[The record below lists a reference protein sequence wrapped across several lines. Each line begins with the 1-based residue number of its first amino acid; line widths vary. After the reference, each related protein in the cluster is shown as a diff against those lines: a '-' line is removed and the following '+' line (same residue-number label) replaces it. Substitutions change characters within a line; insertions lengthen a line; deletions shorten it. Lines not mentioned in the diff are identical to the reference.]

1 MIEFDLLIESFPE
14 AETYW
19 RPAERDASPSP
30 SGGRLRITI
39 ERRLATIGDDAEA
52 LLEAEDI

>member
-1 MIEFDLLIESFPE
+1 MFEFEILIESFPK

-19 RPAERDASPSP
+19 RAAERDASPIA

-39 ERRLATIGDDAEA
+39 ERRLAAIGDDAEA